1 MLLEWPTEM
10 SISVTSSCVLVEE
23 HVEKGVSPHLA
34 LNLPPLSVH
43 SNFRRAKIFKRL
55 ILAIFHHLY
64 DQDLKHGQKSS
75 KE

>member
-1 MLLEWPTEM
+1 MLLEWAIEM
-10 SISVTSSCVLVEE
+10 SISVTSSSVLVEE
-23 HVEKGVSPHLA
+23 QVAKGISPHLA

-55 ILAIFHHLY
+55 ILALSHHLY
-64 DQDLKHGQKSS
+64 DQGLKHEQKSS